1 MEEWK
6 NCYIGDV
13 CSTISETY
21 KANSSEVVLVNTS
34 DVLEGKCLNHI
45 KVDNK
50 DLKGQFK
57 KAFHQNDILY
67 SEIRPAN
74 KRFAFID
81 FEPTDYIASTK
92 LMVIRN
98 NESILPEYLFYILQ
112 SKTVIEE
119 LQMLAESRSGTFP
132 QITFSEVSRM
142 QIKLPNTEEQIK
154 ILGVL
159 KSLDKKIELNR
170 RINDNL
176 EQQAQALFKSWFVDF
191 EPFKDGKFVDSE
203 LGMIPEGWKVK
214 SLKEFI
220 YISKSTINP
229 QKNLD
234 KVFIHYSLPACDN
247 GLQPET
253 QLGSEIKS
261 NKIIL
266 EDDTILFSKLNPR
279 IKRIWFTSLVK
290 QNSICSTEFIP
301 FKAINNRQYSFVYS
315 VINSDLFYNYILG
328 FVNGA
333 TGSHQRF
340 HAEDSLELNIP
351 FNNAIID
358 EFCKYMEPILEKT
371 TTVRHEISRLI
382 ESRDLLLPKLMSGE
396 LKINEINN

>member
-176 EQQAQALFKSWFVDF
+176 EQQIQVIFNHYFTNEPYDCLLGDVVKTTSGGTPSRKIEDIYYNGSIPWVKSKELNGTFLFDT
-191 EPFKDGKFVDSE
+191 EEHITE
-203 LGMIPEGWKVK
+203 LGVNNSSAKLLPKNSVLIAMYGATVGEYAI
-214 SLKEFI
+214 
-220 YISKSTINP
+220 ISKTMCCNQAVCALIPNDKIPYSYLLMIAKNRKYELINMAVGSA
-229 QKNLD
+229 QQNISQVLVKNLP
-234 KVFIHYSLPACDN
+234 ISSNY
-247 GLQPET
+247 
-253 QLGSEIKS
+253 EIIA
-261 NKIIL
+261 N
-266 EDDTILFSKLNPR
+266 
-279 IKRIWFTSLVK
+279 
-290 QNSICSTEFIP
+290 
-301 FKAINNRQYSFVYS
+301 
-315 VINSDLFYNYILG
+315 
-328 FVNGA
+328 
-333 TGSHQRF
+333 
-340 HAEDSLELNIP
+340 
-351 FNNAIID
+351 FNNATMSI
-358 EFCKYMEPILEKT
+358 FK
-371 TTVRHEISRLI
+371 EIKNNSSEIVKLMSI
-382 ESRDLLLPKLMSGE
+382 RDLLLPKLMSGE
-396 LKINEINN
+396 LKINEMNN